1 MQETCWFCQKATDYD
16 RWIAESAQTDFGV
29 SYPVP
34 FTKTWMPFFI
44 SRRKTTP
51 KFDENFYYYG
61 YDRLM
66 QVKTIYLKS
75 ANKFIFSDL
84 RNENFKF
91 LIPSSFARIS
101 RLARLQGESLA
112 FSRRKASKG

>member
-66 QVKTIYLKS
+66 QVKTIFLKS
-75 ANKFIFSDL
+75 ANKIIISDL
-84 RNENFKF
+84 RNENF
-91 LIPSSFARIS
+91 
-101 RLARLQGESLA
+101 
-112 FSRRKASKG
+112 